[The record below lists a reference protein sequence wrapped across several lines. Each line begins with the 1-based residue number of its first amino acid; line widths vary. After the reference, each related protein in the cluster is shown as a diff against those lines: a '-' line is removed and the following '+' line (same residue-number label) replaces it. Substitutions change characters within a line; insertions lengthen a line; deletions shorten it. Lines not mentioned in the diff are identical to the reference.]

1 MFKIKLLTLLL
12 ASIFTLS
19 CTKKGEDLS
28 HNQYSMGS
36 VGGEYDG
43 LILKN
48 LLSTHL
54 KGFNLLSNQSN
65 YEIKSQISH
74 SNSIFIT
81 NIDNTSDRERI
92 TSNITI
98 DIFNKLDNCV
108 TERYEEEVEQFF
120 VYASSDKFMSNQKA
134 LEKIKFDN
142 TEALVKGFINNIG
155 LLKHTCDVE

>member
-1 MFKIKLLTLLL
+1 MS
-12 ASIFTLS
+12 SI
-19 CTKKGEDLS
+19 
-28 HNQYSMGS
+28 
-36 VGGEYDG
+36 GGEYDG

-98 DIFNKLDNCV
+98 DIFNKLDNCA
-108 TERYEEEVEQFF
+108 TDRYEEEVEQFF

-155 LLKHTCDVE
+155 LLKHTCDAK

>member
-12 ASIFTLS
+12 TSIFLLS
-19 CTKKGEDLS
+19 CTKQGENLS
-28 HNQYSMGS
+28 YNQYSIGS
-36 VGGEYDG
+36 IGGEYDG

-54 KGFNLLSNQSN
+54 RSFNLHSNQSD
-65 YEIKSQISH
+65 YEIRSGISH

-81 NIDNTSDRERI
+81 NIDNTSDRERV

-108 TERYEEEVEQFF
+108 TDRYEEEVEQFF
-120 VYASSDKFMSNQKA
+120 IYASSDKFMSNQKA

-142 TEALVKGFINNIG
+142 TEALVKKFINNIG

>member
-12 ASIFTLS
+12 VSIFVLS
-19 CTKKGEDLS
+19 CTKQNRNLS
-28 HNQYSMGS
+28 YNQYSIGPI
-36 VGGEYDG
+36 GGEYDG

-54 KGFNLLSNQSN
+54 RSFNLHSNQSD
-65 YEIKSQISH
+65 YEIKSSISH

-98 DIFNKLDNCV
+98 DIFNKLNSCV
-108 TERYEEEVEQFF
+108 TDRYEKEVEQFF
-120 VYASSDKFMSNQKA
+120 VYASSDKFMSNNKA
-134 LEKIKFDN
+134 SEKIKFDN

-155 LLKHTCDVE
+155 LLKHTCDAK

>member
-28 HNQYSMGS
+28 YNQYSMS
-36 VGGEYDG
+36 SIGGEYDG

-54 KGFNLLSNQSN
+54 RSFNLHSKQSN
-65 YEIKSQISH
+65 YDIKSSISH
-74 SNSIFIT
+74 SSNIFIT

-92 TSNITI
+92 TSNVAI

-108 TERYEEEVEQFF
+108 TDRYEEEVEQFF

-142 TEALVKGFINNIG
+142 TDALVKGFINNIG
-155 LLKHTCDVE
+155 LLKHTCDVK

>member
-12 ASIFTLS
+12 VSIFVLS
-19 CTKKGEDLS
+19 CSKQYRSLS
-28 HNQYSMGS
+28 YNQYSIGPI
-36 VGGEYDG
+36 GGEYDG

-54 KGFNLLSNQSN
+54 RSFNLHSNQSN
-65 YEIKSQISH
+65 YEIKSSISH

-81 NIDNTSDRERI
+81 NIDNTSDRESI

-98 DIFNKLDNCV
+98 NIFNKLDSCF
-108 TERYEEEVEQFF
+108 TDRYEEEVEQFF

-142 TEALVKGFINNIG
+142 TEALVKKFINNIG

>member
-1 MFKIKLLTLLL
+1 MFKIKLLILLL
-12 ASIFTLS
+12 ASIFILS
-19 CTKKGEDLS
+19 CTKKGEGLS
-28 HNQYSMGS
+28 YNQYSMGS
-36 VGGEYDG
+36 IGGEYDG

-54 KGFNLLSNQSN
+54 KGFNLLSNQSE
-65 YEIKSQISH
+65 YEIKSQIFH

-108 TERYEEEVEQFF
+108 TDRYEEEVEQFF

-155 LLKHTCDVE
+155 LLKHTCDAK

>member
-12 ASIFTLS
+12 VSIFVLS
-19 CTKKGEDLS
+19 CTKQDRNLS
-28 HNQYSMGS
+28 YNQYSIGPI
-36 VGGEYDG
+36 GGEYDG

-54 KGFNLLSNQSN
+54 RSFNLHSNQSN
-65 YEIKSQISH
+65 YEIKSSISH
-74 SNSIFIT
+74 SNNIFIT

-92 TSNITI
+92 TSYVAI

-108 TERYEEEVEQFF
+108 TDRYEEEVEQFF

-155 LLKHTCDVE
+155 FLKHTCDAK

>member
-12 ASIFTLS
+12 TSIFILS
-19 CTKKGEDLS
+19 CTRQGENLS
-28 HNQYSMGS
+28 YNQYSIGPI
-36 VGGEYDG
+36 GGEYDG

-54 KGFNLLSNQSN
+54 RSFNLHSNQSD
-65 YEIKSQISH
+65 YEIKSSISH

-92 TSNITI
+92 TSNITV
-98 DIFNKLDNCV
+98 DIFNKLNSCV
-108 TERYEEEVEQFF
+108 TDRYEKEVEQFF

-155 LLKHTCDVE
+155 LLKHTCDVK